1 MAKGKKKKRA
11 SRSGA
16 PRRCS
21 AAAPVPTETAAASD
35 RLLMTIPEVCDYLAI
50 SRATLYRLDLPGRI
64 KVGGQVRFHRP
75 SIDRWILEQI
85 D

>member
-1 MAKGKKKKRA
+1 MVEA
-11 SRSGA
+11 
-16 PRRCS
+16 